1 MFGFFVSLNT
11 DLCRPEIFEIVSHKL
26 VVTAEANLDGLVG
39 VDTKMR
45 GYARRTVC
53 ILSTRFYER
62 FFCMGLPDEKDRFL
76 VGLYQTPTLLLVFS
90 YRREATVI
98 RD

>member
-62 FFCMGLPDEKDRFL
+62 FFFLVFPYLTDMFL
-76 VGLYQTPTLLLVFS
+76 VGLFLIFLLSPSSASHQLRS
-90 YRREATVI
+90 
-98 RD
+98 